1 MSNSLIEGRTAAGP
15 FTQLESV
22 TDPNRLAPHLDD
34 AAHVPGGHA
43 EALIEPRSEREVS
56 EAVRAAKRVLAIGAQ
71 SSLTGGATPRG
82 GTLVST
88 ARLRAIADLADG
100 RLRVGAGVTLA
111 EIDAH
116 LARRGALYPPLP
128 TWYGATIGGAIATNA
143 AGAATF
149 KYGTT
154 RAWIDELTVVL
165 ASGDVVDLR
174 RGETTASQQGTFEL
188 QLGKQT
194 LTIPV
199 PRYRMPGVPKV
210 SAGYFAAPRMDA
222 IDLFIGAEG
231 TLGIVTEA
239 TLRALTTRPAT
250 CLAFVTLTDR
260 SAALEFVARLRTEAM
275 HTWRS
280 PGGRGLDVS
289 AIEHMDARSLAI
301 IREDGV
307 DRRLGVKIDDGAVMG
322 LLVAIDLPLGT
333 TAAEAYE
340 EFAQGRAA
348 GSAQEGSAGRFAA
361 LMQEFEMPDA
371 LIAPP
376 GDHAAIDRLLALR
389 EAVPLGVN
397 QRIGRAQREIDARI
411 QKTAADVIVPFER
424 FDEMLRLFDE
434 ELQARGLDG
443 AVWGH
448 ISDGNV
454 HPNILPRNFAEM
466 GAGREAVLAFGRAA
480 IGLGGSPLAE
490 HGVGRSETKQQ
501 LLRDL
506 YGEEG
511 IDQMRAVKRALD
523 PEGKLAPGVI
533 FPL

>member
-174 RGETTASQQGTFEL
+174 RGETTASEQGTFEL

-250 CLAFVTLTDR
+250 CLAFMTLTDR

-275 HTWRS
+275 QTWRS

-301 IREDGV
+301 HPASTTHSQLTPEEQLQTGVTDGYIRLSLGIEHED
-307 DRRLGVKIDDGAVMG
+307 DI
-322 LLVAIDLPLGT
+322 VADLR
-333 TAAEAYE
+333 
-340 EFAQGRAA
+340 Q
-348 GSAQEGSAGRFAA
+348 
-361 LMQEFEMPDA
+361 
-371 LIAPP
+371 
-376 GDHAAIDRLLALR
+376 
-389 EAVPLGVN
+389 
-397 QRIGRAQREIDARI
+397 
-411 QKTAADVIVPFER
+411 
-424 FDEMLRLFDE
+424 
-434 ELQARGLDG
+434 
-443 AVWGH
+443 
-448 ISDGNV
+448 
-454 HPNILPRNFAEM
+454 
-466 GAGREAVLAFGRAA
+466 
-480 IGLGGSPLAE
+480 
-490 HGVGRSETKQQ
+490 
-501 LLRDL
+501 
-506 YGEEG
+506 
-511 IDQMRAVKRALD
+511 ALD
-523 PEGKLAPGVI
+523 KA
-533 FPL
+533 